1 MAFATSLNL
10 RGLALV
16 GALLL
21 AAPVAAKTDIGGC
34 VSSATK
40 NQWGEASMIWYVPG
54 TGEVCEL
61 LDCGGGRAPPKTNVP
76 GCDNYKGTA
85 EYQPTFLPGFGASGS
100 SGAAEA
106 TTAATTTAQHSGSA
120 TAPNESASPKPT
132 GADMDTTMLTGTRN
146 PPPVTSPA
154 TTTTKAAATQSSE
167 TSTSTS
173 AVAPSGGSA
182 DEQSSDAADSDAASA
197 TSPSA
202 GAGAMPTAAPLGMFI
217 GLVAGAVLF

>member
-1 MAFATSLNL
+1 MALTTSLNL
-10 RGLALV
+10 RALALA

-34 VSSATK
+34 VSSATR

-76 GCDNYKGTA
+76 GCGNYKGTA

-100 SGAAEA
+100 DGAEA
-106 TTAATTTAQHSGSA
+106 TATETAKNSGSGSGTA
-120 TAPNESASPKPT
+120 TATGLDESASPKPT
-132 GADMDTTMLTGTRN
+132 NDDKDTTMLTGTRN

-154 TTTTKAAATQSSE
+154 TTTTKAAATGAATQSE
-167 TSTSTS
+167 ASTSTR
-173 AVAPSGGSA
+173 AVAPSGGST
-182 DEQSSDAADSDAASA
+182 DEESDAASA

-217 GLVAGAVLF
+217 GLIAGAVLF